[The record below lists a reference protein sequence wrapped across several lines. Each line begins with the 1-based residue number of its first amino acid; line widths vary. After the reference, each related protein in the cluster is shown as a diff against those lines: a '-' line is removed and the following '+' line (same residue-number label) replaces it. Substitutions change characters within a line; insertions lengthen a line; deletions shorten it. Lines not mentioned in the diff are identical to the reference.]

1 MTPNDPERQA
11 EEAAAAL
18 AFVTDVLGRLDEPDS
33 AGVLDA
39 LTRLRSLRDRLNQWE
54 PQLID
59 AARADGI
66 SWVQLAPALGVAS
79 RQAAERRYLRI
90 KPNTA
95 DASMN
100 GEQRV
105 EAARARRASDRAVE
119 SWAKDHAADLRLL
132 AGQVVAAAGSDHAS
146 QTTVER
152 VHEALGSDDSAA
164 LLEPLADAGSLLGPG
179 NPGLAEQILAI
190 GEQTTPY
197 GEPGSTSR
205 LRTPRR
211 ERNEAVA
218 ELRPG

>member
-1 MTPNDPERQA
+1 MTPTDPERQA
-11 EEAAAAL
+11 AEAAATL

-33 AGVLDA
+33 AGVLEA

-59 AARADGI
+59 AARADGV

-105 EAARARRASDRAVE
+105 EAARAQRAGDRAVE

-132 AGQVVAAAGSDHAS
+132 AGQVVAEADQATA
-146 QTTVER
+146 ER
-152 VHEALGSDDSAA
+152 VHDALGSNDSAA
-164 LLEPLADAGSLLGPG
+164 LLEPLADAGSQLTHGH
-179 NPGLAEQILAI
+179 PGLAERILAI
-190 GEQTTPY
+190 GEQTDAVRRAS
-197 GEPGSTSR
+197 STSR
-205 LRTPRR
+205 TR
-211 ERNEAVA
+211 ETQE
-218 ELRPG
+218 GTQ